1 MTMTAPRPERRL
13 YALGLRLFGVSCLS
27 IMTVLIKLASERGIA
42 TPEMMFWRQAFA
54 VPVVA
59 LFVYATAGFA
69 SLKTDKLRLHG
80 TRMIFGLI
88 AMAFTFSSYSILPL
102 AEATTLSFTV
112 PIFATTLAALVLKQ
126 PTGWHRWGAVLAGFI
141 GVLIVVQPGSDH
153 IPTIGVAVGLTS
165 AFMIGCMTL
174 VLQQLGKTEAAGT
187 TVFYFSLLSVPVL
200 APFLIW
206 FGSSHD
212 AAGWL
217 LLVSIGMIGGVG
229 QIAFTASLRWAPISV
244 VVAMD
249 YISLLWSTIFGY
261 LVWNHLPGAATWI
274 GAPIIIFSGLYIA
287 AREHRLQIRRNKEIS
302 P

>member
-1 MTMTAPRPERRL
+1 MSV
-13 YALGLRLFGVSCLS
+13 F
-27 IMTVLIKLASERGIA
+27 IKLASDHGIA
-42 TPEMMFWRQAFA
+42 TPETMFWRQAFA
-54 VPVVA
+54 LPVVT
-59 LFVYATAGFA
+59 LFVFVTSGFVSLRTTKFTLHA
-69 SLKTDKLRLHG
+69 SRTV
-80 TRMIFGLI
+80 FGLI
-88 AMAFTFSSYSILPL
+88 AMVFTFSSFAMLPL
-102 AEATTLSFTV
+102 AEATTLGFTV
-112 PIFATTLAALVLKQ
+112 PIFATILAALVLKQ
-126 PTGWHRWGAVLAGFI
+126 PTGWHRWGAVIAGFI

-153 IPTIGVAVGLTS
+153 IPALGISVGLTS

-206 FGSSHD
+206 FGSSHV
-212 AAGWL
+212 AAGWIL
-217 LLVSIGMIGGVG
+217 LASIGIIGGIG

-261 LVWNHLPGAATWI
+261 LIWDYLPSAATWA

-287 AREHRLQIRRNKEIS
+287 AREHGLQIERNKEIS